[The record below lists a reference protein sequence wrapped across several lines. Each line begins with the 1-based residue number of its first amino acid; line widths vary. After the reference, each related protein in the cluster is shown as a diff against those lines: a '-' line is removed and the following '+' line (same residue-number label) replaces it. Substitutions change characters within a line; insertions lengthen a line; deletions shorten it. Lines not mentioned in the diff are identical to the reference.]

1 MNYITPKKAK
11 KSKYNSK
18 NETLPKNNIKSK
30 KASRHSFSKINKAN
44 NNNNTSL
51 KKLLNNNNIE
61 INRICLG
68 INIIL
73 TEIISKNKFLPE
85 YSSILKN
92 QNKLFDLKS
101 EPKISLAK
109 YLNRIILYSK
119 IELSTIFVGL
129 IYLNKILEKGL
140 MLTEYNVHKL
150 LCISILIAIKYN
162 EDKISNNEYYS
173 KIFGL
178 SLKVVNY
185 LEYSYLK
192 LLDYKLYVEQQY
204 IKNFYHYINTK
215 IFVDFKI

>member
-1 MNYITPKKAK
+1 MNYITPKKTK

-18 NETLPKNNIKSK
+18 NETLPKSNLKSK
-30 KASRHSFSKINKAN
+30 KSSRYSFAKINKA
-44 NNNNTSL
+44 NNNTSL
-51 KKLLNNNNIE
+51 KKLLNNNNKE

-68 INIIL
+68 INFIL

-101 EPKISLAK
+101 EPKISINK

-119 IELSTIFVGL
+119 IELSTIVVGL
-129 IYLNKILEKGL
+129 IYFNRILEKGL

-178 SLKVVNY
+178 SLKLVNH

>member
-1 MNYITPKKAK
+1 
-11 KSKYNSK
+11 
-18 NETLPKNNIKSK
+18 
-30 KASRHSFSKINKAN
+30 
-44 NNNNTSL
+44 
-51 KKLLNNNNIE
+51 
-61 INRICLG
+61 
-68 INIIL
+68 
-73 TEIISKNKFLPE
+73 
-85 YSSILKN
+85 
-92 QNKLFDLKS
+92 
-101 EPKISLAK
+101 
-109 YLNRIILYSK
+109 
-119 IELSTIFVGL
+119 
-129 IYLNKILEKGL
+129 

-178 SLKVVNY
+178 SLKLVNH